1 MVEIINLEKKFNS
14 LEVLRGV
21 SFNVGPGK
29 ITAIVGPNGSGKT
42 TIIKS
47 ILGLVRPDAGQIM
60 ISNKNIT
67 GEFHYRKHIGYMP
80 QSASFPDNLTVREV
94 IKMICNLRNEKENKA
109 SPYIDVFNLANELNK
124 LLRNLSG
131 GNKQK
136 VSALLALMFNPSIL
150 ILDEPTA
157 GLDPVASNHLKELL
171 QIEKEKGKTIILT
184 SHIMAEVQEL
194 ADDILFLLDGRI
206 QFDGS
211 LLSLLSH
218 KGETKLEKAIAAMMK
233 DTSIW
238 N

>member
-1 MVEIINLEKKFNS
+1 MIEVKNIEKKFGK

-21 SFNVGPGK
+21 SFKVYPGK

-47 ILGLVRPDAGQIM
+47 ILGLVRPDSGEM
-60 ISNKNIT
+60 FFSEKNII
-67 GEFHYRKHIGYMP
+67 GQHLYRRDIGYMP
-80 QSASFPDNLTVREV
+80 QAASFPDNLTVREL
-94 IKMICNLRNEKENKA
+94 IKMISNLRNESETKA
-109 SPYIDVFNLANELNK
+109 SPYIDVFNLAPELSK
-124 LLRNLSG
+124 SLRNLSG

-136 VSALLALMFNPSIL
+136 VSALIAIMFNPSVL

-157 GLDPVASNHLKELL
+157 GLDPVASSHLKELL
-171 QIEKEKGKTIILT
+171 HIEKEKGKTIILT

-206 QFDGS
+206 QFNGS
-211 LLSLLSH
+211 LRSLLTN
-218 KGETKLEKAIAAMMK
+218 KGETKLEKAIAGMMK
-233 DTSIW
+233 DVTVW

>member
-1 MVEIINLEKKFNS
+1 MIEVKNIEKKFGK

-21 SFNVGPGK
+21 SFKVNAGK

-42 TIIKS
+42 TIIKT
-47 ILGLVRPDAGQIM
+47 ILGLVRPDSGEILF
-60 ISNKNIT
+60 SEKNIV
-67 GEFHYRKHIGYMP
+67 GQHLYRKHIGYMP
-80 QSASFPDNLTVREV
+80 QAASFPDNLSVREL
-94 IKMICNLRNEKENKA
+94 IKMISNLRNEVELKA
-109 SPYIDVFNLANELNK
+109 SPYIDVFNLAPELNK
-124 LLRNLSG
+124 SLRNLSG

-136 VSALLALMFNPSIL
+136 VSAMIALMFNPSIL

-157 GLDPVASNHLKELL
+157 GLDPVASSRLKEIL

-194 ADDILFLLDGRI
+194 ADDIMFLLDGRI
-206 QFDGS
+206 QFNGS
-211 LLSLLSH
+211 LRSLLTN

-233 DTSIW
+233 DVKVW